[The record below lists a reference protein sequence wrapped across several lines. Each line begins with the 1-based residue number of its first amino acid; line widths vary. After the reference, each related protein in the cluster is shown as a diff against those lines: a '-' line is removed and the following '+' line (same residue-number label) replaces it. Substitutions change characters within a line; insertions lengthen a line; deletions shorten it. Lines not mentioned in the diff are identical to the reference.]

1 MQYVLAVS
9 YFPKSQEWP
18 ISWWAP
24 VDRKYP
30 LDCWDLAVCA
40 SWGGFS
46 VLLHGYYI
54 DALRIINQIMRVP
67 LLYYLMLLAITAI

>member
-9 YFPKSQEWP
+9 YFPKSQEGP

-30 LDCWDLAVCA
+30 LLDGWELALRA
-40 SWGGFS
+40 SWGGLS
-46 VLLHGYYI
+46 VLHGYYI
-54 DALRIINQIMRVP
+54 DALRRINQVMRVP
-67 LLYYLMLLAITAI
+67 T

>member
-9 YFPKSQEWP
+9 YFPKSQEGP

-30 LDCWDLAVCA
+30 LLDGWELALCA
-40 SWGGFS
+40 SWGGLS
-46 VLLHGYYI
+46 VLHGYYI
-54 DALRIINQIMRVP
+54 DAIRMINQIMRVP
-67 LLYYLMLLAITAI
+67 IQCC